1 MRYIDL
7 HAHLDGSIT
16 VPIAKKLAKMQS
28 IPLPDDEQLKN
39 LIVAPE
45 NCKSL
50 NDFLKCFSFPLSLLQ
65 TEKSVSEAVNLVLC
79 EMQNE
84 DVVYAEIMFAPQLHT
99 QNGISQENI
108 VLSAI
113 EGLKKHQY
121 ARIFCFALCA
131 ETKTRAK
138 TAKRSVLQKS
148 ILCETAESQ
157 A

>member
-65 TEKSVSEAVNLVLC
+65 SEYRSLC
-79 EMQNE
+79 R
-84 DVVYAEIMFAPQLHT
+84 D
-99 QNGISQENI
+99 
-108 VLSAI
+108 
-113 EGLKKHQY
+113 
-121 ARIFCFALCA
+121 CC
-131 ETKTRAK
+131 
-138 TAKRSVLQKS
+138 
-148 ILCETAESQ
+148 
-157 A
+157 